1 LLSFGRKEVAQ
12 HLCVQPLEVHLDWQV
27 EQVLSSLCNFE
38 LSITQQLEVALF
50 KDLEKPGATSE
61 MMQKVTL
68 GKTIHKS

>member
-1 LLSFGRKEVAQ
+1 MLSFGRKEVAQ

-50 KDLEKPGATSE
+50 KDLEKPGATSVDDAE
-61 MMQKVTL
+61 
-68 GKTIHKS
+68 GNSR